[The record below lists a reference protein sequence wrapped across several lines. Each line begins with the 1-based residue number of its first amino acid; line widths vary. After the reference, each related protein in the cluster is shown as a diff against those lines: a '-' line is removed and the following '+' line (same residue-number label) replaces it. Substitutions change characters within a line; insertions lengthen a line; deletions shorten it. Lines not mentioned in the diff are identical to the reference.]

1 MLADSLSHGTGARD
15 DLATVVQKGI
25 VDALVA
31 EDSSREVKDSDSGGT
46 VFLMEQS
53 PKYFFHK
60 IRSYKKSNELLDHLQ
75 YLYYTIF
82 HVYSQREE
90 RVM

>member
-15 DLATVVQKGI
+15 DLAPVVQKGI

-31 EDSSREVKDSDSGGT
+31 EDSSREVKDSDSGGPI
-46 VFLMEQS
+46 FLMEQS

-60 IRSYKKSNELLDHLQ
+60 IAPIKNSGEI
-75 YLYYTIF
+75 T
-82 HVYSQREE
+82 
-90 RVM
+90 

>member
-1 MLADSLSHGTGARD
+1 MVAPGLLTELPPDAADKKPILLMLADSLSHGTGARD
-15 DLATVVQKGI
+15 NLAPVVQKGI

-60 IRSYKKSNELLDHLQ
+60 IRSY
-75 YLYYTIF
+75 
-82 HVYSQREE
+82 
-90 RVM
+90 